1 MSLHA
6 GQKSLLASTH
16 AMPRVLLFLCAG
28 MGVLRTFALVC
39 RSARGGAVSE
49 VVNPVVHG
57 AHVAAVAC
65 VLKTQEGGLSAQV
78 SASDR
83 EKS

>member
-16 AMPRVLLFLCAG
+16 AMPRVLLFLRAG
-28 MGVLRTFALVC
+28 MGVICIYALVC
-39 RSARGGAVSE
+39 RTARVGVVSE
-49 VVNPVVHG
+49 VDNPVVHG

-65 VLKTQEGGLSAQV
+65 VLKTQDGGLSAQV